1 MLEQI
6 SNDLRTNIERMAV
19 IGGAATLSRRLRDG
33 VFFIILYRPLRI
45 RCRLA
50 RKPDIFDTL
59 QISPLGP
66 PRRLRYSQLVA
77 QVTLEIPDDLLAALE
92 TPGQELSRS
101 IFEAAVLE
109 AYRERKLSTAQVRR
123 LLGFETGYEL
133 DGFLKTH
140 QVWLEY
146 SFEVLKRDREA
157 HRKLAF

>member
-101 IFEAAVLE
+101 IFEAAVLGS
-109 AYRERKLSTAQVRR
+109 LSGAQAFDGSSSAAAGLRDGLRTGR
-123 LLGFETGYEL
+123 LPKDPPSLVGIQL
-133 DGFLKTH
+133 
-140 QVWLEY
+140 
-146 SFEVLKRDREA
+146 
-157 HRKLAF
+157 

>member
-1 MLEQI
+1 M
-6 SNDLRTNIERMAV
+6 
-19 IGGAATLSRRLRDG
+19 
-33 VFFIILYRPLRI
+33 
-45 RCRLA
+45 
-50 RKPDIFDTL
+50 
-59 QISPLGP
+59 
-66 PRRLRYSQLVA
+66 
-77 QVTLEIPDDLLAALE
+77 
-92 TPGQELSRS
+92 
-101 IFEAAVLE
+101 E